1 MTQESSKYGACAI
14 VFSFTFQLNFLK
26 AFWIITKIFHL
37 IFNFRIDESECEE
50 NLWEAKIC
58 DLTNKPVPFVLGN
71 FWRSEQ
77 LLAFGATFCSSSNF
91 EQCLPLLS
99 YFWEKQKFRTH
110 IKLEKVND
118 FIKIVNLCE
127 FLDNGY
133 QPFWTQMNHAF
144 CSVILKSILKSP
156 TYLRATLFFF
166 FFFLPLYHFIFMQ
179 IILPSPP
186 ANSKS

>member
-26 AFWIITKIFHL
+26 AFLLITKIFRL

-77 LLAFGATFCSSSNF
+77 LFVVLATSCNV
-91 EQCLPLLS
+91 
-99 YFWEKQKFRTH
+99 W
-110 IKLEKVND
+110 
-118 FIKIVNLCE
+118 
-127 FLDNGY
+127 
-133 QPFWTQMNHAF
+133 
-144 CSVILKSILKSP
+144 
-156 TYLRATLFFF
+156 LF
-166 FFFLPLYHFIFMQ
+166 
-179 IILPSPP
+179 
-186 ANSKS
+186 